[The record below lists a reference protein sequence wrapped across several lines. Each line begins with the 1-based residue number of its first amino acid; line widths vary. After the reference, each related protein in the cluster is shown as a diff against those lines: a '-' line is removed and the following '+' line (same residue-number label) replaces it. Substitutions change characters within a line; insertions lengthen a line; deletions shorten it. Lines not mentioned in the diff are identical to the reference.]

1 MKRRIRRA
9 ILLTALATLLVTVG
23 LAGATLYGMTRALP
37 RIALPAVTRALL
49 SALPMILITLAL
61 MIALTVLISRRQ
73 AARIVDPLSKL
84 NLNTPKSNRAY
95 AELDPLLERI
105 GTQQHKL
112 LEQSAELQRKK
123 NEFETATNHM
133 SEGLVLLNESGVI
146 LAINRSAVRLLGIT
160 TYCIGLRLTSV
171 CPSGELQELLLRASG
186 GEHVDTTVTLGGQ
199 AYRLSASPTVTE
211 SRVTGLAL
219 LVYDLT
225 EKEKAEKMRQE
236 FTANVSHELKTPLHS
251 ISGYA
256 ELLSNGLVK
265 QEDVPAF
272 SERIYAEARRLIALV
287 EDIIK
292 LSRLDEGAADTQ
304 RESVDLYALAS
315 ATLQSLAPLSDEAGV
330 TLQLQGT
337 GAPLFGI
344 RQFLS
349 IIIHNLCE
357 NAIKYNRPG
366 GSVTV
371 SVTNTPEYAVLA
383 VRDTGIG
390 IPESEQERVFE
401 RFYRVDK
408 SHSKALG
415 GTGLGLSIV
424 KHAAKLHGATI
435 KLNSIPDV
443 GTTVT
448 VYFPK

>member
-9 ILLTALATLLVTVG
+9 ILISSLATLALTVG
-23 LAGATLYGMTRALP
+23 LCAAIFFGTAAS
-37 RIALPAVTRALL
+37 LPADAKRAQAAALL
-49 SALPMILITLAL
+49 SMLPLLLITLSL
-61 MIALTVLISRRQ
+61 FITLTVLLSRRL
-73 AARIVDPLSKL
+73 AKSIVAPLQKL

-95 AELDPLLERI
+95 EELSPLLERI

-112 LEQSAELQRKK
+112 LEQSAELVRKK

-146 LAINRSAVRLLGIT
+146 LAINRSAVRLLSIT
-160 TYCIGLRLTSV
+160 TYCIGLRLHDV
-171 CPSGELQELLLRASG
+171 CPAGELQALLERTKG
-186 GEHVDTTVTLGGQ
+186 GEHADATVTLDGLE
-199 AYRLSASPTVTE
+199 YRLSASPTVSE
-211 SRVTGLAL
+211 GKVTGLAL
-219 LVYDLT
+219 LVYDIT

-256 ELLSNGLVK
+256 ELLSGGMVK
-265 QEDVPAF
+265 AEDVPVF
-272 SERIYAEARRLIALV
+272 SARIYTEAKRMIALV

-292 LSRLDEGAADTQ
+292 LSRLDEGAADTE
-304 RESVDLYALAS
+304 RENVDLYALAS
-315 ATLQSLAPLSDEAGV
+315 TTVQSLSKLAADAGV
-330 TLQLQGT
+330 RLFVQGDS
-337 GAPLFGI
+337 AQMFGI

-349 IIIHNLCE
+349 IIIYNLCE
-357 NAIKYNRPG
+357 NAIKYNRAG

-408 SHSKALG
+408 SHSKSLG

-424 KHAAKLHGATI
+424 KHAAKLHAASI
-435 KLNSIPDV
+435 KLNSIPGV